1 MAKGRKAKQ
10 AKTKLN
16 MIIYGD
22 TFTGKTTLASQIAFF
37 KREDGTPFRV
47 LYIDAESGGLDS
59 YLDRMEESGINL
71 DNIYILYTQSL
82 AEVRQYIAKVKN
94 NEDIY
99 ELDDDGNETDEIVT
113 DAEGKPFR
121 ADAIVVDGT
130 TILNLTTQSGLVE
143 FSKKRNKVKADKA
156 GLLGDERLVKIEGSS
171 LEIRDFN
178 TIKFKGQD
186 LILDLMSSG
195 VHCITTARE
204 KDETKNVKTD
214 DGQFQSVA
222 TGRKIIDGFKG
233 LEYNANTVIRTFF
246 DKETGQICAE
256 IQKDRTGVHD
266 SGEIVEDP
274 SLLDWQAA
282 LDKNKGKEDFILKND
297 LTKAVEVEQD
307 LYAKEVL
314 GKVGDPVTED
324 ITTSD
329 TSTSTSPTPDDLR
342 KEIVSIKNSL
352 SPVKK
357 KSLKEK
363 LEAKGL
369 PTAYKN
375 VNDISVLQEV
385 IETMKN

>member
-99 ELDDDGNETDEIVT
+99 ELDDDGVETDEIVT

-121 ADAIVVDGT
+121 ADAIVIDGT

-324 ITTSD
+324 TTSSD

-352 SPVKK
+352 SPVEK

>member
-99 ELDDDGNETDEIVT
+99 ELDDDGVETDEIVT

-324 ITTSD
+324 TTSSD
-329 TSTSTSPTPDDLR
+329 ASTSTSPTPDDLR

-352 SPVKK
+352 SPVEK

>member
-59 YLDRMEESGINL
+59 YLDKMEESGINL

-99 ELDDDGNETDEIVT
+99 ELDDDGVETDEIVT

-324 ITTSD
+324 TTSSD

-352 SPVKK
+352 SPVAK

>member
-99 ELDDDGNETDEIVT
+99 ELDDDGVETDEIVT

-222 TGRKIIDGFKG
+222 TGKKIIDGFKG

-256 IQKDRTGVHD
+256 IQKDRTGVHG

-324 ITTSD
+324 TTSSD
-329 TSTSTSPTPDDLR
+329 ASTSTSPTPDDLR

-352 SPVKK
+352 SPVEK

>member
-82 AEVRQYIAKVKN
+82 AEVRQYIAKIKN
-94 NEDIY
+94 SEDIY
-99 ELDDDGNETDEIVT
+99 ELDDDGVETDEVVT

-324 ITTSD
+324 TTSSD

-352 SPVKK
+352 SPVEK

>member
-99 ELDDDGNETDEIVT
+99 ELDDDGVETDEVVT

-222 TGRKIIDGFKG
+222 TGKKIIDGFKG

-324 ITTSD
+324 TTSSD

-352 SPVKK
+352 SPVAK

>member
-59 YLDRMEESGINL
+59 YLDKMEASGINL

-99 ELDDDGNETDEIVT
+99 ELDDDGEETDVVLT

-121 ADAIVVDGT
+121 ADAIIVDGA

-156 GLLGDERLVKIEGSS
+156 GLLGDERLVKIEGAG
-171 LEIRDFN
+171 LEIKDWS

-195 VHCITTARE
+195 VNCITTCRE
-204 KDETKNVKTD
+204 TDEKVSVRSD
-214 DGQFQSVA
+214 DGQISSVS
-222 TGRKIIDGFKG
+222 TGKKIPDGFKG
-233 LEYNANTVIRTFF
+233 LEYNVNTVIRTFF

-266 SGEIVEDP
+266 PGEIVEDP

-282 LDKNKGKEDFILKND
+282 LSNNKGKEDFILKND
-297 LTKAVEVEQD
+297 LTKAVEVEQE
-307 LYAKEVL
+307 LYAREVL
-314 GKVGDPVTED
+314 GKVGDPVS
-324 ITTSD
+324 SD
-329 TSTSTSPTPDDLR
+329 VAYSSNSQSTSVTLDDLR
-342 KEIVSIKNSL
+342 REIVSIKNSL
-352 SPVKK
+352 SPVEK

-375 VNDISVLQEV
+375 VDDISVLQEV
-385 IETMKN
+385 ISVMKN

>member
-99 ELDDDGNETDEIVT
+99 ELDDDGVETDEIVT

-222 TGRKIIDGFKG
+222 TGKKIIDGFKG

-256 IQKDRTGVHD
+256 IQKDRTGVHG

-314 GKVGDPVTED
+314 GKVGDPVIED
-324 ITTSD
+324 TTSSD
-329 TSTSTSPTPDDLR
+329 ASTSTSPTPDDLR

-352 SPVKK
+352 SPVEK

>member
-99 ELDDDGNETDEIVT
+99 ELDDDGVETDEIVT

-266 SGEIVEDP
+266 SGEIAEDP

-324 ITTSD
+324 TTSSD

-352 SPVKK
+352 SPVAK
-357 KSLKEK
+357 KSIKEK

>member
-82 AEVRQYIAKVKN
+82 AEVRQYIAKIKN

-99 ELDDDGNETDEIVT
+99 ELDDDGVETDEVVT

-324 ITTSD
+324 TTTSD

-352 SPVKK
+352 SPVAK

>member
-99 ELDDDGNETDEIVT
+99 ELDDDGVETDEIVT

-204 KDETKNVKTD
+204 KDETKNIKTD

-222 TGRKIIDGFKG
+222 TGKKIIDGFKG

-256 IQKDRTGVHD
+256 IQKDRTGVHG

-352 SPVKK
+352 SPVAK

>member
-99 ELDDDGNETDEIVT
+99 ELDDDGVETDEVVT
-113 DAEGKPFR
+113 DAEGRPFR

-222 TGRKIIDGFKG
+222 TGKKIIDGFKG

-324 ITTSD
+324 TTSSD
-329 TSTSTSPTPDDLR
+329 TFTSTSPTPDDLR

-352 SPVKK
+352 SPVAK

>member
-37 KREDGTPFRV
+37 KREDGSPFRV

-99 ELDDDGNETDEIVT
+99 ELDDDGVETDEVVT

-222 TGRKIIDGFKG
+222 TGKKIIDGFKG

-324 ITTSD
+324 TTSSD
-329 TSTSTSPTPDDLR
+329 TSTSSIPTPDDLR

-352 SPVKK
+352 SPVEK
-357 KSLKEK
+357 KSLNEK

>member
-59 YLDRMEESGINL
+59 YLDKMEESGINL

-99 ELDDDGNETDEIVT
+99 ELDDDGVETDEVVT

-314 GKVGDPVTED
+314 GKVGDPVTEE
-324 ITTSD
+324 TTSSD
-329 TSTSTSPTPDDLR
+329 TSTSSTPTPDDLR

-352 SPVKK
+352 SPVEK

-385 IETMKN
+385 IETMKS

>member
-59 YLDRMEESGINL
+59 YLDKMEESGINL

-99 ELDDDGNETDEIVT
+99 ELDDDGVETDEIVT

-204 KDETKNVKTD
+204 KDETKNIKTD

-222 TGRKIIDGFKG
+222 TGKKVIDGFKG
-233 LEYNANTVIRTFF
+233 LEYNANTLIRTFF

-256 IQKDRTGVHD
+256 IQKDRTGVHSPD
-266 SGEIVEDP
+266 EIVEDP
-274 SLLDWQAA
+274 SLLDWQVA

-324 ITTSD
+324 TASSD
-329 TSTSTSPTPDDLR
+329 TSTSTSPTADDLR

-352 SPVKK
+352 SPVAK

>member
-99 ELDDDGNETDEIVT
+99 ELDDDGVETDEVVT

-324 ITTSD
+324 TTTSD

-352 SPVKK
+352 SPVAK

>member
-99 ELDDDGNETDEIVT
+99 ELDDDGVETDEIVT

-222 TGRKIIDGFKG
+222 TGKKIIDGFKG

-324 ITTSD
+324 TTSSD
-329 TSTSTSPTPDDLR
+329 ISTSTSPTPDDLR

-352 SPVKK
+352 SPVEK

>member
-99 ELDDDGNETDEIVT
+99 ELDDDGVETDEIVT

-222 TGRKIIDGFKG
+222 TGKKIIDGFKG

-324 ITTSD
+324 ITSSD

-352 SPVKK
+352 SPVEK

>member
-37 KREDGTPFRV
+37 KREDGSPFRV

-99 ELDDDGNETDEIVT
+99 ELDDDGVETDEVVT

-222 TGRKIIDGFKG
+222 TGKKIIDGFKG

-324 ITTSD
+324 TTSSD

-352 SPVKK
+352 SPVEK

>member
-99 ELDDDGNETDEIVT
+99 ELDDDGNETDDIVT
-113 DAEGKPFR
+113 DADGKPFR

-143 FSKKRNKVKADKA
+143 FSKKRNKVKADKL
-156 GLLGDERLVKIEGSS
+156 GLLGDERLVKIENSS

-178 TIKFKGQD
+178 AIKFKGQD

-256 IQKDRTGVHD
+256 IQKDRTGVHN

-274 SLLDWQAA
+274 SLLDWQSA

-297 LTKAVEVEQD
+297 LTKAVEVEQV
-307 LYAKEVL
+307 LYEKEVL
-314 GKVGDPVTED
+314 GKVGESMSED
-324 ITTSD
+324 TTSSD

-352 SPVKK
+352 SPVEK

>member
-59 YLDRMEESGINL
+59 YLDKMEESGINL

-99 ELDDDGNETDEIVT
+99 ELDDDGVETDEIVT

-222 TGRKIIDGFKG
+222 TGKKIIDGFKG

-256 IQKDRTGVHD
+256 IQKDRTGVHG

-324 ITTSD
+324 TTSSD
-329 TSTSTSPTPDDLR
+329 ASTSTSPTPDDLR

-352 SPVKK
+352 SPVEK

>member
-59 YLDRMEESGINL
+59 YLDKMEESGINL

-99 ELDDDGNETDEIVT
+99 ELDDDGVETDEVVT
-113 DAEGKPFR
+113 DTEGKPFR

-314 GKVGDPVTED
+314 GKVGDPVTEE
-324 ITTSD
+324 TTSSD
-329 TSTSTSPTPDDLR
+329 TSTSSTPTPDDLR

-352 SPVKK
+352 SPVEK

-385 IETMKN
+385 IETMKS

>member
-37 KREDGTPFRV
+37 KREDGSPFRV

-99 ELDDDGNETDEIVT
+99 ELDDDGVETDEVVT

-222 TGRKIIDGFKG
+222 TGKKIIDGFKG

-324 ITTSD
+324 TTSSD
-329 TSTSTSPTPDDLR
+329 TSTSSIPTPDDLR

-352 SPVKK
+352 SPVEK